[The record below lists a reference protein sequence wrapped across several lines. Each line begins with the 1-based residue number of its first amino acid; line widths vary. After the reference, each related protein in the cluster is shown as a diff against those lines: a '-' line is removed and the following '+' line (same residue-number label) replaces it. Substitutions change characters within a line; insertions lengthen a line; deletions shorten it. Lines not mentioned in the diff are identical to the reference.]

1 MTRPSVTSPHPAF
14 ERVRSAVTEPGVR
27 DATEVSRTGLIGV
40 SIARPASVG
49 ERVLHTVRSAKD
61 VGATPRGA
69 DGGFVAGGDVVI
81 ETEFSAPPMRRR
93 SRSREC

>member
-1 MTRPSVTSPHPAF
+1 MTRPSVTSPQPAF

-27 DATEVSRTGLIGV
+27 DATEVSQTGLIGV

-49 ERVLHTVRSAKD
+49 ERVLHTVRSAENA
-61 VGATPRGA
+61 GSTPR

-81 ETEFSAPPMRRR
+81 ETEYSTPPIRRR
-93 SRSREC
+93 PRSREC

>member
-1 MTRPSVTSPHPAF
+1 MTRPSVTSRHFAF

-27 DATEVSRTGLIGV
+27 DATEVRRTGLIGV

-49 ERVLHTVRSAKD
+49 ERVLLAVRSAKD
-61 VGATPRGA
+61 AGATPRGT
-69 DGGFVAGGDVVI
+69 DGGFVAFGDVVI
-81 ETEFSAPPMRRR
+81 EAEFSTPPSRRR

>member
-1 MTRPSVTSPHPAF
+1 MTRPSVTSRHFAF

-49 ERVLHTVRSAKD
+49 ERVLLAVRSAKD
-61 VGATPRGA
+61 AGATPRGA
-69 DGGFVAGGDVVI
+69 DDCFVAGGDVVI
-81 ETEFSAPPMRRR
+81 ETEFSIPPSRRR